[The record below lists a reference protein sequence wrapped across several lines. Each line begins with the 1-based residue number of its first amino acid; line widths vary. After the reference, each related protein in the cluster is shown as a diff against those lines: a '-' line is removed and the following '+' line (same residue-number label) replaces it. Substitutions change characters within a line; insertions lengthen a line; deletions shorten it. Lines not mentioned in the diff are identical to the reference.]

1 MFDFWII
8 LTGSL
13 VVIPCALLGSFL
25 MLRKMVMVGDAI
37 SHAVLPGIVISYLI
51 IQDLSSIWLIFGAS
65 LTGMLATVLI
75 EFFKKKAHLQNDA
88 SIGITFTWL
97 FALGVILISVF
108 TGDVDLDLDCVLF
121 GQIEYIALSKPMTI
135 LGINLLPSKIFT
147 LLFIAF
153 FITLFVIL
161 FFKELQITTFDSGYA
176 ASIGVSVAIWHYSI
190 MGLVSFVSVASFEA
204 VGAILVVA
212 FIAIPPATAYLLTK
226 KLKNLLFLSSFFG
239 VVSVI
244 IGTFVA
250 NLGSAISTSGS
261 IVVSSGVL
269 FGFIFVGVR
278 ILNITKKKKIIRTFK

>member
-13 VVIPCALLGSFL
+13 VAIPCALLGSFL

-51 IQDLSSIWLIFGAS
+51 IENLSSIWLIFGAS

-75 EFFKKKAHLQNDA
+75 EFFKKKARLQNDA

-97 FALGVILISVF
+97 FALGVILITVF
-108 TGDVDLDLDCVLF
+108 AGDVDLDLDCVLF
-121 GQIEYIALSKPMTI
+121 GQIEYIALSKPITL
-135 LGINLLPSKIFT
+135 LGVELFPTKIFA
-147 LLFIAF
+147 LFLIASV
-153 FITLFVIL
+153 ITLFIIL
-161 FFKELQITTFDSGYA
+161 FFKELRITTFDAGFS

-212 FIAIPPATAYLLTK
+212 FIAIPAATGYLLTQNLRK
-226 KLKNLLFLSSFFG
+226 LLFLSSFFG
-239 VVSVI
+239 VLAVV
-244 IGTFVA
+244 IGTLVA
-250 NLGSAISTSGS
+250 NLGSSISTSGA
-261 IVVSSGVL
+261 IVVSSGSL
-269 FGFIFVGVR
+269 FAIVFILLR
-278 ILNITKKKKIIRTFK
+278 IINIKKKQITLS